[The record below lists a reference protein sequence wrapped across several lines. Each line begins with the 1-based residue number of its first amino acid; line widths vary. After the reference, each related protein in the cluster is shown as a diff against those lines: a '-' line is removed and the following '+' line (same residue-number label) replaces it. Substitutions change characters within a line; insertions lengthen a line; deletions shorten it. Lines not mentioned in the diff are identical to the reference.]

1 MSDVTFR
8 DLHGMREFRAAE
20 DLQRAVWGE
29 GDLCDPADLMMVIQA
44 EGGLVGGAFADG
56 RLLGYV
62 FGFPTREPQIQHSHR
77 LAVLAE
83 ARGLGLGLRLKHFQR
98 RWCLARGITHVR
110 WTFDPLRLPNA
121 ALNIHRLGARSN
133 TYLVD
138 YYGEM
143 EGINRGI
150 PSDRLMADWHLDDPH
165 VAEIAEDRRQPP
177 PADARRIAI
186 PADITTLLATDP
198 ALAHSRQARLR
209 ADLQAAFAE
218 GLTIVD
224 FDSKDCA
231 YLLCPSGLA
240 QGT

>member
-44 EGGLVGGAFADG
+44 EGGLVGGAFVDG
-56 RLLGYV
+56 RLMGYV
-62 FGFPTREPQIQHSHR
+62 FGFPTRAPQIQHSHR

-83 ARGLGLGLRLKHFQR
+83 ARGMGLGLRLKQYQR
-98 RWCLARGITHVR
+98 NWCLARGITHVR
-110 WTFDPLRLPNA
+110 WTFDPLRATNA
-121 ALNIHRLGARSN
+121 ALNIHRLGARAT

-150 PSDRLMADWHLDDPH
+150 PSDRLMADWYLDDPR
-165 VAEIAEDRRQPP
+165 VTAIAEGVRPPP
-177 PADARRIAI
+177 PAAARRLPI
-186 PADITTLLATDP
+186 PSDISALLASDP
-198 ALAHSRQARLR
+198 AQAHQVQAQLR

-218 GLTIVD
+218 GLTITD
-224 FDSKDCA
+224 FDSRNCA
-231 YLLCPSGLA
+231 YLLSETSLHDKG
-240 QGT
+240 

>member
-44 EGGLVGGAFADG
+44 EGGLVGGAFVDG
-56 RLLGYV
+56 RLMGYV
-62 FGFPTREPQIQHSHR
+62 FGFPTRAPGIQHSHR

-83 ARGLGLGLRLKHFQR
+83 ARGLGLGLRLKQFQR
-98 RWCLARGITHVR
+98 RWCLGRGITHVR
-110 WTFDPLRLPNA
+110 WTFDPLRVPNA

-165 VAEIAEDRRQPP
+165 VVAIAEGLPKPPP
-177 PADARRIAI
+177 PADALRIAV
-186 PADITTLLATDP
+186 PADIVALLATDP
-198 ALAHSRQARLR
+198 SKAHAEQARLR
-209 ADLQAAFAE
+209 AELQAAFAA
-218 GLTIVD
+218 GLQIRD
-224 FDSKDCA
+224 FDPATCA
-231 YLLCPSGLA
+231 YLLTKPGD
-240 QGT
+240 